1 MSNRLWKCPDT
12 LQTFMHKTLLQ
23 GWKFRTVEEEL
34 LNDQIQAN
42 HDSVP
47 VGWKKLPLDHAEEEN
62 MVKTIGDRLDDEGVA
77 SIRRTLIEDG
87 SPNKRIPQG
96 RIQNCIVEFLQDGK
110 VQLLLNVEKDA
121 MKYE

>member
-1 MSNRLWKCPDT
+1 
-12 LQTFMHKTLLQ
+12 MHKTLLQ

-96 RIQNCIVEFLQDGK
+96 RIQYCIVEFL
-110 VQLLLNVEKDA
+110 
-121 MKYE
+121 